1 MKESLAK
8 MANPSQTANFVKELS
23 SVVLYKRTQG
33 RLVRELTLLAVI
45 VVTIGACYAL
55 SQSWLIEFDTQVRIG
70 ISAALAV
77 VICWAAF
84 RVVNFPPFA
93 EFLISVQAEVQKVN
107 WPSWT
112 ELKRATIVVIC
123 TMFFLGFV
131 LFIYDVVWYQVLTLL
146 GVLQVTPPS

>member
-1 MKESLAK
+1 
-8 MANPSQTANFVKELS
+8 MANPSQIASFVEELS
-23 SVVLYKRTQG
+23 SVGLYKRTQG
-33 RLVRELTLLAVI
+33 RLVRELTLLTVV
-45 VVTIGACYAL
+45 VVTIGACYTLA
-55 SQSWLIEFDTQVRIG
+55 QTWLIDFDSQVRIG
-70 ISAALAV
+70 ISTLLAV

-93 EFLISVQAEVQKVN
+93 EFLIAVQAEVQKVN

-131 LFIYDVVWYQVLTLL
+131 LFIYDIVWYKVLTLL
-146 GVLQVTPPS
+146 GVLQVTGG

>member
-1 MKESLAK
+1 
-8 MANPSQTANFVKELS
+8 MANPSQTAVFVKELS
-23 SVVLYKRTQG
+23 SASLYKRTQG
-33 RLVRELTLLAVI
+33 RLVRELTLLAIV

-55 SQSWLIEFDTQVRIG
+55 ATTWMIDFNKSVSYGVSTAI
-70 ISAALAV
+70 AV
-77 VICWAAF
+77 VVCWAAF
-84 RVVNFPPFA
+84 RMVNFPPFA

-131 LFIYDVVWYQVLTLL
+131 LFVYDVVWMQLLTAL
-146 GVLQVTPPS
+146 GVLKVTAG